1 VYRKFGVPVA
11 FSTDDEGVSRIDLTH
26 EYVRAV
32 QTYNLQYLDL
42 KQLVRTSLEHIFLP
56 GPSLWAAPDKFIA
69 PVSACA
75 HNPLGAEKPSASCSA
90 FLKSSEKAQQQW
102 ELERRFHAF
111 ESEL

>member
-1 VYRKFGVPVA
+1 MYCKLACPSLFHC
-11 FSTDDEGVSRIDLTH
+11 DEGVLHRSH
-26 EYVRAV
+26 PEYVRAV

-42 KQLVRTSLEHIFLP
+42 KQLVRTGLEHIFLP

-75 HNPLGAEKPSASCSA
+75 HDPLGAEKPSASCSA